1 MHRAKTLRLSLV
13 DAFSLYEFR
22 RVVADILAQIIS
34 LILVINIR
42 MIHENLKPNTLC
54 NNVEVHR
61 HKQDLN
67 VSLA

>member
-13 DAFSLYEFR
+13 DAFFLYEFR